1 MAMYFS
7 HAQSP
12 GRAMNVVVRASGT
25 PEQLA
30 GAVRAVIHDVDPD
43 LPIYGVRTMDD
54 RISASLATRRF
65 AVQLLSLFALV
76 GMALAVIGVYSVLSY
91 VVNQSGRE
99 MGIRLALGAT
109 PRQVQRFVLRQGA
122 IVTVAGIGL
131 GLAGA
136 LLTTRFMQSLLF
148 GVTTTDPLTFGAVLG
163 ALLLAGVGASYA
175 PARRASRTDPA
186 VSLRAE

>member
-1 MAMYFS
+1 
-7 HAQSP
+7 
-12 GRAMNVVVRASGT
+12 MNVVVRASGA

-30 GAVRAVIHDVDPD
+30 ETVRAVIHDVDPD
-43 LPIYGVRTMDD
+43 LPIYGVRTMAD

-91 VVNQSGRE
+91 VVNHGGRE

-109 PRQVQRFVLRQGA
+109 PLQVQRFVLRQGV

-148 GVTTTDPLTFGAVLG
+148 GVTTTDPLTFAAVLG

>member
-1 MAMYFS
+1 
-7 HAQSP
+7 
-12 GRAMNVVVRASGT
+12 
-25 PEQLA
+25 
-30 GAVRAVIHDVDPD
+30 
-43 LPIYGVRTMDD
+43 
-54 RISASLATRRF
+54 
-65 AVQLLSLFALV
+65 
-76 GMALAVIGVYSVLSY
+76 
-91 VVNQSGRE
+91 

-109 PRQVQRFVLRQGA
+109 PRQLQRFVLRQGV

-136 LLTTRFMQSLLF
+136 LVTTRFMQSLLF

-175 PARRASRTDPA
+175 PARRASRVDPA